1 MVPTVPAFGGVPAGP
16 ELVIILMILVLL
28 FGVPTV
34 VIAGVVL
41 FLKLRSD
48 GEEAD
53 TDRIAGAGG
62 GGRTTPREGG
72 RRTVRERR
80 ERRRRSL
87 ITERCGGVVV
97 GDRTR

>member
-53 TDRIAGAGG
+53 TDRIAGW
-62 GGRTTPREGG
+62 
-72 RRTVRERR
+72 
-80 ERRRRSL
+80 RRRSNDSARRW
-87 ITERCGGVVV
+87 TTKRYEKDESD
-97 GDRTR
+97 GDDHL